1 MTGETEP
8 QRIVRVLAFALR
20 HHPLRF
26 GVGLDDEGFAGLDE
40 LVVGIR
46 FSHYDWATLDR
57 AQVEAAIRGT
67 DPGRFEIR
75 DGLVRA
81 RYGHSVALG
90 SPGEL
95 QSPPDVLLHGTSAD
109 ALAAV
114 LATGLRPMNR
124 AFVHL
129 TSDPDYAAQ
138 VMTAKG
144 GGEVIAKFADA
155 PLLGQLPL
163 DPRAREWGD
172 AGTPIVQGA
181 PNTEV
186 SREFVRIAE
195 RLADRVSVMN
205 ALRGGGKAAG
215 LEIDRSGGQG
225 RVKLPIAR

>member
-1 MTGETEP
+1 MTEETEP
-8 QRIVRVLAFALR
+8 QRLVRVLAFVLR

-26 GVGLDDEGFAGLDE
+26 GVALDDDGFADLDE

-57 AQVEAAIRGT
+57 EQVEDAVRGT

-90 SPGEL
+90 SPGE
-95 QSPPDVLLHGTSAD
+95 QRTPPEFLLHGTSAD
-109 ALAAV
+109 AVTTV

-138 VMTAKG
+138 VIAAKG
-144 GGEVIAKFADA
+144 GGVVLRVRAKEAAAEGIEFFQANAHVWLAREVPTRFLRMDADA
-155 PLLGQLPL
+155 PVSPL
-163 DPRAREWGD
+163 TRRTVAVGV
-172 AGTPIVQGA
+172 T
-181 PNTEV
+181 
-186 SREFVRIAE
+186 
-195 RLADRVSVMN
+195 
-205 ALRGGGKAAG
+205 
-215 LEIDRSGGQG
+215 
-225 RVKLPIAR
+225 